1 MTRGVLGRY
10 DWLATECNQ
19 QQSRS
24 EMPVKLF
31 WSSRSPFVR
40 KVMIV
45 AHELGLAD
53 RITCDRVIVSQ
64 TKPNAEVMRHN
75 PLAKLPTLVLDDGS
89 AVFDSRVIAEHLD
102 AMAGGRLHPTEPAA
116 RLDALRRQAL
126 GDGIMDLG
134 VLWLLERMKPAEQ
147 QQPALIEGCRL
158 KLGAVLAALEADVA
172 RFKSRPIDIGHLA
185 LGTALSYLD
194 FRFPAEEW
202 RRGRDA
208 LAEWH
213 AGMAAR
219 PSFLAT
225 THADVY

>member
-1 MTRGVLGRY
+1 VTPGWSRGYEYLG
-10 DWLATECNQ
+10 TTPIFHQPNPET
-19 QQSRS
+19 
-24 EMPVKLF
+24 PVKLY

-40 KVMIV
+40 KVMVV
-45 AHELGLAD
+45 AHEVGLAD
-53 RITCDRVIVSQ
+53 RIECERVIVSA
-64 TKPNAEVMRHN
+64 TKPNTEVMKHN
-75 PLAKLPTLVLDDGS
+75 PLGKLPTLILHDGS

-102 AMAGGRLHPTEPAA
+102 LMASGRLHPAEPVA
-116 RLDALRRQAL
+116 RIDALRRQSI
-126 GDGIMDLG
+126 GDGIMDFG

-147 QQPALIEGCRL
+147 QQAALIDGCRL
-158 KLGAVLAALEADVA
+158 KLGAVLAMLEKDVV
-172 RFKSRPIDIGHLA
+172 RFKPEPIDIGHLA

-202 RRGRDA
+202 RKGRPA

-213 AGMAAR
+213 AALAAR